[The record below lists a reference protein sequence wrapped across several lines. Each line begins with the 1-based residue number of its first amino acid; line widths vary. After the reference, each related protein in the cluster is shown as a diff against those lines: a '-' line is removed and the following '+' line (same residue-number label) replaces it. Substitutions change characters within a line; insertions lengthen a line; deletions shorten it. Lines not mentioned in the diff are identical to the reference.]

1 MHETIYFD
9 TPKGDS
15 LTQITEQVQEV
26 ISQSDVKSGVC
37 FLIVPHTTAA
47 ITINSYLDPETARD
61 IVSDI
66 RRLVPTRTDFHHIF
80 DTPADAA
87 GHIKAT
93 LTGNSEIVLIE
104 EGKLVLGHSQGIFL
118 YDFDGPRRRRV
129 LVKIMEDKVRVPPDK
144 PESNEGKEVSVAS

>member
-1 MHETIYFD
+1 MHKTISVD

-26 ISQSDVKSGVC
+26 VRDNGIQSSIC

-47 ITINSYLDPETARD
+47 ITINSYLDPETTHD

-66 RRLVPTRTDFHHIF
+66 RRLVPTRTDFHHIY

-87 GHIKAT
+87 GLIKAT

-104 EGKLVLGHSQGIFL
+104 DRKLVLGDSQGIFF

-129 LVKIMEDKVRVPPDK
+129 LVKILED
-144 PESNEGKEVSVAS
+144 